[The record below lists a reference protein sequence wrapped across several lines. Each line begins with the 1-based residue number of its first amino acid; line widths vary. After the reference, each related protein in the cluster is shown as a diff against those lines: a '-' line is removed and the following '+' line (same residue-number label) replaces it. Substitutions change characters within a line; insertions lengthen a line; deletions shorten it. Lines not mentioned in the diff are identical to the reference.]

1 MPSEQV
7 LTELWRSSG
16 RGGAAEPAVRED
28 VLSPPSE
35 AFSTLFTKK
44 NLSVLRLK
52 VVCGGTAA
60 PGCLH
65 SLRRIT
71 EQGTCTPAT
80 TVGAQSSEL
89 LPFSVLEHLGMPHC
103 WGC

>member
-1 MPSEQV
+1 MGLEYLSLPRHIIEMPSEQV
-7 LTELWRSSG
+7 QTELWRPDG

-28 VLSPPSE
+28 ALRPCPRH
-35 AFSTLFTKK
+35 FD
-44 NLSVLRLK
+44 LSVLRPN

-71 EQGTCTPAT
+71 EQGAGSPAT
-80 TVGAQSSEL
+80 TVGAQSSGL
-89 LPFSVLEHLGMPHC
+89 LLFSVLEH
-103 WGC
+103 